1 MLRGLWSVTASLW
14 EKPFAQA
21 STYLSS
27 ALSGGGFRGAGPDRG
42 DPWFPA
48 CFSDAGF
55 ITDAGHQAWGSCVQ
69 LNFGM
74 EQSDIR
80 YNLLWLL
87 VRPALLAPPLL
98 PIPLGRH
105 SPSQP
110 LLPVTALTWVP
121 WTDTLL
127 TPWGPRISST
137 VAWDPRAL
145 HTGAGGTALIDKPL
159 RCSSPLL
166 ARLDLCVIVQ

>member
-1 MLRGLWSVTASLW
+1 MTFV
-14 EKPFAQA
+14 
-21 STYLSS
+21 
-27 ALSGGGFRGAGPDRG
+27 
-42 DPWFPA
+42 
-48 CFSDAGF
+48 
-55 ITDAGHQAWGSCVQ
+55 
-69 LNFGM
+69 
-74 EQSDIR
+74 
-80 YNLLWLL
+80 NLLWLL
-87 VRPALLAPPLL
+87 VRPALLVPPLL
-98 PIPLGRH
+98 PMPLGRH

-145 HTGAGGTALIDKPL
+145 HTGVGGTALIDKPL

-166 ARLDLCVIVQ
+166 ARLDRSEGMCLDALQVSCSALGGCTSSHTGRGAGEGGVHAPSRDRRHCGPSEAGWEQTPEQSPW

>member
-1 MLRGLWSVTASLW
+1 MTFV
-14 EKPFAQA
+14 
-21 STYLSS
+21 
-27 ALSGGGFRGAGPDRG
+27 
-42 DPWFPA
+42 
-48 CFSDAGF
+48 
-55 ITDAGHQAWGSCVQ
+55 
-69 LNFGM
+69 
-74 EQSDIR
+74 
-80 YNLLWLL
+80 NLLWLL
-87 VRPALLAPPLL
+87 VRPALLVPPLL

-145 HTGAGGTALIDKPL
+145 HTGVGGTALIDKPL

-166 ARLDLCVIVQ
+166 ARLDLCVIVQQIKSPWVGVEEVRGVQLWANFLQSSRGPGPGTGVGPSQASESRSAGLLSVCL

>member
-1 MLRGLWSVTASLW
+1 MTFV
-14 EKPFAQA
+14 
-21 STYLSS
+21 
-27 ALSGGGFRGAGPDRG
+27 
-42 DPWFPA
+42 
-48 CFSDAGF
+48 
-55 ITDAGHQAWGSCVQ
+55 
-69 LNFGM
+69 
-74 EQSDIR
+74 
-80 YNLLWLL
+80 NLLWLL
-87 VRPALLAPPLL
+87 VRPALLVPPLL

-145 HTGAGGTALIDKPL
+145 HTGVGGTALIDKPL
-159 RCSSPLL
+159 RSSSPLL
-166 ARLDLCVIVQ
+166 ARLDLCVIVQQIKSPWVGVEEVRGVQLWANFLQSSRGPGPGTGVGPSQASESRSAGLLSVCL